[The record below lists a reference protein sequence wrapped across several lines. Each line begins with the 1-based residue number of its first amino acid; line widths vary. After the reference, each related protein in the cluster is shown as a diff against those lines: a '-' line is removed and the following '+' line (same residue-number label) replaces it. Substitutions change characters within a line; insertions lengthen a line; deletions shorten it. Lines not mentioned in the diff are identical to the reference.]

1 MRKIVLSFLIC
12 LLLTF
17 SMIGIAPSAS
27 ANVKGAEAVLAQ
39 MEVVGKSLN
48 SLVANIWQQKKNTQI
63 GIDDPVETGQLYY
76 LPGKNGAVK
85 LRIDISNP
93 TKKTVIITGD
103 QLKFYQPTI
112 EQMLVTSL
120 KSTKNS
126 QSFGSLAITFGSVSA
141 IRANYDVKFVKD
153 EKIQGEDASLLH
165 LTPKA
170 GGPYKSIDIWIS
182 QSSWLPIQE
191 NLVEG
196 NDDVTIIKLSN
207 LKKNTSFDV
216 KALIDNFAPPKSTKI
231 VKG

>member
-17 SMIGIAPSAS
+17 SMIGIAPSTS

-39 MEVVGKSLN
+39 MEAVGKSLN

-93 TKKTVIITGD
+93 TKKTVVITGD

-141 IRANYDVKFVKD
+141 IRANYD
-153 EKIQGEDASLLH
+153 
-165 LTPKA
+165 
-170 GGPYKSIDIWIS
+170 
-182 QSSWLPIQE
+182 
-191 NLVEG
+191 
-196 NDDVTIIKLSN
+196 
-207 LKKNTSFDV
+207 LK
-216 KALIDNFAPPKSTKI
+216 
-231 VKG
+231 

>member
-1 MRKIVLSFLIC
+1 MRKIVLSFLVC

-27 ANVKGAEAVLAQ
+27 ANAKGAEAVLAQ
-39 MEVVGKSLN
+39 MEAVGKNLN

-76 LPGKNGAVK
+76 LPGKNGSVK

-93 TKKTVIITGD
+93 TKKTVVIAGD

-120 KSTKNS
+120 KTTKSS

-165 LTPKA
+165 LTPKT